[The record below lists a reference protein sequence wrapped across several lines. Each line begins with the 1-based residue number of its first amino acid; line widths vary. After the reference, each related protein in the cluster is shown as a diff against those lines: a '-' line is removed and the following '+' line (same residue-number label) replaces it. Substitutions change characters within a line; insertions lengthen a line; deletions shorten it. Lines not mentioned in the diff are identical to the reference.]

1 MFGGHFLVLCLLAL
15 ASVALVTES
24 LIVQSEIDMFKSMKP
39 LIDKA
44 PSIMFWRPQK
54 VGSSTI
60 VGILASYG
68 FRFNSLPR
76 YKSSS
81 NHFCKMMRICGE
93 NITVPPGKMV
103 LYKGVNSDITIGTSR
118 QRNKTKAADRLANEI
133 PFRISLGHEIC
144 NMDSKLMHKKL
155 QCSFNRPVKEV
166 LLVREPVARAVSAYY
181 FWGELFKMQYIRKHN
196 KPDSIIDVS
205 KVRLGGV
212 RGNDTSTTE
221 SLART
226 TYSGKF
232 TYHGEESTV
241 PPEDLAI
248 SFAKNL
254 PFTTG
259 MPGPSYTWSLFANSL
274 KDALRILQQPER
286 LMTLVTERLDESL
299 VVMMHYLN
307 TEYVG
312 TDVVGTRADWGL
324 ADLVYVTRR
333 KSLSTHPKATK
344 WPASAVRIIDTSL
357 HDKGEFA
364 VFEEA
369 NQALDTRISDLTRRG
384 VDIRQQVQTLGQLR
398 ERVSE
403 MCFTN
408 EYLNRYKKYLQAEGL
423 QAHQS
428 ANKLRDVE
436 DRYSEA
442 GHEFSINREILYSFD
457 VCGNCE
463 AHAIL
468 VSLEHDLGS
477 KPSANTIMTATVL
490 KDLSNDHRAGRLQLQ
505 KCP

>member
-1 MFGGHFLVLCLLAL
+1 MGSAGTTAAL
-15 ASVALVTES
+15 DGAL
-24 LIVQSEIDMFKSMKP
+24 IK
-39 LIDKA
+39 
-44 PSIMFWRPQK
+44 
-54 VGSSTI
+54 
-60 VGILASYG
+60 
-68 FRFNSLPR
+68 
-76 YKSSS
+76 
-81 NHFCKMMRICGE
+81 
-93 NITVPPGKMV
+93 
-103 LYKGVNSDITIGTSR
+103 
-118 QRNKTKAADRLANEI
+118 
-133 PFRISLGHEIC
+133 
-144 NMDSKLMHKKL
+144 
-155 QCSFNRPVKEV
+155 
-166 LLVREPVARAVSAYY
+166 
-181 FWGELFKMQYIRKHN
+181 
-196 KPDSIIDVS
+196 
-205 KVRLGGV
+205 
-212 RGNDTSTTE
+212 
-221 SLART
+221 
-226 TYSGKF
+226 GKF

-248 SFAKNL
+248 SFAKRL
-254 PFTTG
+254 PYRAG

-274 KDALRILQQPER
+274 KDALRILRQPER

-333 KSLSTHPKATK
+333 KSLSTHPKAIT

-490 KDLSNDHRAGRLQLQ
+490 KDLESKYRENNVRLF